1 MFAQRVA
8 TLPRDVQKTLTQ
20 KADGTFKDSSGP
32 ETVSLCE
39 SETPLTSAELPV
51 SAHVPVD
58 PDSNLVKKGEVHL
71 KDDHVNSSSQE
82 MEEQDHI
89 DEDKGSSNDS
99 GSDESESEIEVI
111 ICCKDF

>member
-8 TLPRDVQKTLTQ
+8 LPPDVQKTLTL
-20 KADGTFKDSSGP
+20 KADGTFKESPGP

-39 SETPLTSAELPV
+39 SETPLTSAELSI

-71 KDDHVNSSSQE
+71 KDNHVNSSSRETDQ
-82 MEEQDHI
+82 QDHL